1 MVPRVLRSF
10 YPEIQPYRTGYLQ
23 VSPVHS
29 LYFEESG
36 NPEGKPVVFLHGGP
50 GGGTSPKQRRFFD
63 PARYRIVLFDQR
75 GCGKSRPHASLEDNT
90 TWHLVA
96 DIEELRK
103 HLGIESWQVFGGS
116 WGSSLALAYA
126 ETHPD
131 RVSELVPRGIFLLR
145 RWELEWFYQRGT
157 SVLFPD
163 AFEPFLKLIPEA
175 ERGDLIGAFH
185 RRLTSESPVE
195 RQEAARIWS
204 VWEASTSHLLQ
215 DRDYIQSAAGDEFSL
230 AFARIEAH
238 YFVNGGF
245 LEREQQLLENVH
257 KIRHVPCVIVQG
269 RYDVVCPVQ
278 SAWELSKAYPEA
290 ELHIVP
296 DAGHSA
302 FEPGIVD
309 ELVSATDRFAERKS
323 S

>member
-10 YPEIQPYRTGYLQ
+10 YPEIQPYRTGFLP

-75 GCGKSRPHASLEDNT
+75 GCGKSRPHASLEENT

-96 DIEELRK
+96 DIEQLRQ
-103 HLGIESWQVFGGS
+103 HLGIERWQVFGGS
-116 WGSSLALAYA
+116 WGSSLGLAYA
-126 ETHPD
+126 EAHPD
-131 RVSELVPRGIFLLR
+131 RVSELVLRGIFLLR

-157 SVLFPD
+157 SMLFPD
-163 AFEPFLKLIPEA
+163 AFEPFRELIPEA
-175 ERGDLIGAFH
+175 ERADLITAFH
-185 RRLTSESPVE
+185 KRLVSESPVQ
-195 RQEAARIWS
+195 RQEAARVWS

-215 DRDYIQSAAGDEFSL
+215 DREYIQSAAGDEFSL

-245 LEREQQLLENVH
+245 LKSEQQLLEDVS
-257 KIRHVPCVIVQG
+257 KIRHLPCVIVQG
-269 RYDVVCPVQ
+269 RYDVVCPLR

-290 ELHIVP
+290 ELRIVP

-302 FEPGIVD
+302 FEPGIVH
-309 ELVSATDRFAERKS
+309 ELISATDRFASRKAP
-323 S
+323 